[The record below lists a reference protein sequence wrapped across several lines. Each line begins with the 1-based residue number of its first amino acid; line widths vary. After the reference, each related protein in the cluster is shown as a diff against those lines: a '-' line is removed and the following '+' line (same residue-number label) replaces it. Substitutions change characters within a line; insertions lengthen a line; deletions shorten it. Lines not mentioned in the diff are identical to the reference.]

1 MQRILV
7 VIGTRPEAIKMAPLV
22 SELRSANN
30 PFQPIVCVTGQH
42 RQMLDQAL
50 SLFDIAPDIDLNLMR
65 PDQSLTQITAS
76 LLQELD
82 RVMDET
88 APGWVLAQGDTT
100 TVMAASLAAFYRKL
114 RFGHVEAG
122 LRTGDLQN
130 PFPEELNRRIA
141 DLSATAWF
149 APTDRSRDSLL
160 AEGADPARVFVT
172 GNTVID
178 ALLKIASQEFD
189 WNQSPLSAIP
199 ENARLVVVTAHR
211 RESIGEPLREICK
224 ALRELARR
232 YEDQNTHFVY
242 PVHLN
247 PNIRNPVKTELDGI
261 PNISLLEPLD
271 YRSMTHLMKRAALIL
286 TDSGGI
292 QEEAPSLGAPV
303 LVVRETTERP
313 EGIEAG
319 VAKLIGAKA
328 ENIVRETANLLDHP
342 ENRAAMASRVNPY
355 GDGKASRRIVD
366 ALSSLG

>member
-1 MQRILV
+1 MQKILV

-22 SELRSANN
+22 RELRSANS
-30 PFQPIVCVTGQH
+30 PFEPIVCVTGQH

-50 SLFDIAPDIDLNLMR
+50 SLFEITPDFDLNLMR

-88 APGWVLAQGDTT
+88 APDWVFAQGDTT
-100 TVMAASLAAFYRKL
+100 TVMAASLVAFYRNV

-122 LRTGDLQN
+122 LRTGDLRN

-160 AEGADPARVFVT
+160 AEGADPNRVFVT

-178 ALLKIASQEFD
+178 ALLQIASQEFN
-189 WNQSPLSAIP
+189 WRESPLSAIP
-199 ENARLVVVTAHR
+199 ESARLVVVTAHR
-211 RESIGEPLREICK
+211 RESIGKPLREICE

-247 PNIRNPVKTELDGI
+247 PNIRNPVKAALAGI
-261 PNISLLEPLD
+261 PNLSLLEPLD
-271 YRSMTHLMKRAALIL
+271 YRSMAHLMKRAHVIL

-292 QEEAPSLGAPV
+292 QEEAPSLGTPV
-303 LVVRETTERP
+303 LVMRETTERP
-313 EGIEAG
+313 EGIDAG
-319 VAKLIGAKA
+319 VAKLVGSNAARI
-328 ENIVRETANLLDHP
+328 IRETVNLLDDPKAHSD
-342 ENRAAMASRVNPY
+342 MARRVNPY
-355 GDGKASRRIVD
+355 GDGHASRRIVD
-366 ALSSLG
+366 ALFSLR